1 MSSGVRRIAVTL
13 LLMAHLPTA
22 IAATTAQI
30 DTARKYGLWW
40 LITHQNGDGRWKAA
54 SGLEVQSTAAALDA
68 MANAGIKKGYSY
80 GAAVAW
86 LENANAPSVDSLS
99 RKIMALSHASAN
111 TSSLTTNI
119 LTQKNDFARG
129 SWGAYPKYQPT
140 FPDSALATDVFL
152 VSGATYSDLNY
163 SLGFIGGRQNGDGG
177 WAYSASAPT
186 AATSSL
192 IPTAYSVL
200 TFAHA
205 KAKGWGVDTNL
216 TNGVNWLVP
225 KAKSDGGFAEDTL
238 ATTGSPLETGLV
250 CLALTQAKAAGNAAA
265 TATAAQTAI
274 DNALTYLINNQGAD
288 GSWSGGDPFSTAL
301 ALQALPATVMADT
314 NNDGIPDLVAALMV
328 NPSARSLVTGNG
340 QSVIGV
346 TVPTVLAS
354 TAYLNQSFSF
364 PLTAP
369 TGTAPYAWGI
379 TTGGLPTGLSLSSTT
394 GSAISISGTPT
405 AVGSYSFAY
414 TVTDA
419 TGASA
424 ATIAQIDVLR
434 APPAP
439 ADGDLN
445 GDGVVD
451 VADVALAERIALG
464 LIVPTP
470 TQMAHGDVAPA
481 GAPDG
486 VIDAADVA
494 RIRRK
499 ALGLETF

>member
-1 MSSGVRRIAVTL
+1 
-13 LLMAHLPTA
+13 
-22 IAATTAQI
+22 
-30 DTARKYGLWW
+30 
-40 LITHQNGDGRWKAA
+40 
-54 SGLEVQSTAAALDA
+54 
-68 MANAGIKKGYSY
+68 
-80 GAAVAW
+80 
-86 LENANAPSVDSLS
+86 
-99 RKIMALSHASAN
+99 
-111 TSSLTTNI
+111 
-119 LTQKNDFARG
+119 
-129 SWGAYPKYQPT
+129 
-140 FPDSALATDVFL
+140 
-152 VSGATYSDLNY
+152 
-163 SLGFIGGRQNGDGG
+163 
-177 WAYSASAPT
+177 
-186 AATSSL
+186 
-192 IPTAYSVL
+192 
-200 TFAHA
+200 
-205 KAKGWGVDTNL
+205 
-216 TNGVNWLVP
+216 
-225 KAKSDGGFAEDTL
+225 
-238 ATTGSPLETGLV
+238 
-250 CLALTQAKAAGNAAA
+250 
-265 TATAAQTAI
+265 
-274 DNALTYLINNQGAD
+274 
-288 GSWSGGDPFSTAL
+288 
-301 ALQALPATVMADT
+301 
-314 NNDGIPDLVAALMV
+314 
-328 NPSARSLVTGNG
+328 
-340 QSVIGV
+340 
-346 TVPTVLAS
+346 
-354 TAYLNQSFSF
+354 
-364 PLTAP
+364 LTAP